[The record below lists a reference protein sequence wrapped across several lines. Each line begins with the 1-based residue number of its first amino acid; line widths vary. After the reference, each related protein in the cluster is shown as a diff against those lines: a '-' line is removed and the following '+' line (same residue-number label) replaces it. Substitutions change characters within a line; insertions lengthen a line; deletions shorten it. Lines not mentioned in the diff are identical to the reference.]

1 MSSERKERITH
12 VRTILETLSRRSYST
27 ESLQTIVDLFNEIP
41 IAVLAASVP
50 RILREFSEM
59 PSLSDLIESIQ
70 SGQLR
75 KIEVVQVEGKWDSV
89 FEELENHEIGDFG
102 NSRR

>member
-1 MSSERKERITH
+1 MNSERKERITY
-12 VRTILETLSRRSYST
+12 VRTILETLSRKSYST
-27 ESLQTIVDLFNEIP
+27 DSLQAIVNLFDEIP

-50 RILREFSEM
+50 QILREFSEM

-75 KIEVVQVEGKWDSV
+75 KIEVVQVEGEWDAI
-89 FEELENHEIGDFG
+89 FEELEKHEIGDFG

>member
-1 MSSERKERITH
+1 MTSERKERITY
-12 VRTILETLSRRSYST
+12 VRTILETLSRKSYST
-27 ESLQTIVDLFNEIP
+27 ESLQTIVNLFDEIP

-50 RILREFSEM
+50 QILREFSEM

-75 KIEVVQVEGKWDSV
+75 KIEVVQVEGEWDAI
-89 FEELENHEIGDFG
+89 FEELEKHEIGDFG